1 MNPLAAAGFNERPK
15 RIHGDWALL
24 GEPFRKA
31 SRGPLGDSAMK
42 RARSICCRI
51 CYKEAKLRLVGGR
64 SLEIDAPKPWFD
76 ALDLLAEQKGKAL
89 ILGATD
95 TGKSTLARFLIS
107 QLCRRGLRVGL
118 IDADIGQ
125 SFLGPPTTI
134 GFSVFRSD
142 PDWEAVLSRPE
153 IFFVG
158 STTPEGHFSLFLMGI
173 ERMLKKALSS
183 EADVTLIDTTGFVS
197 GEGGRE
203 LKRRKIDLVSPQWI
217 LALQRSDELE
227 PILKREEGGAAFRIF
242 RLPLSNQVRAR
253 SMEERR
259 AYRTERFEAY
269 FSRGLIR
276 EMNLDDLQI
285 EGEVLDPEGQP
296 LPFSWALKING
307 LLIGLKDSR
316 DETLALGLIKG
327 VSQDEKRLRV
337 LTPLEDLQA
346 VRSLQLSSLKVILS
360 S

>member
-1 MNPLAAAGFNERPK
+1 M
-15 RIHGDWALL
+15 
-24 GEPFRKA
+24 
-31 SRGPLGDSAMK
+31 
-42 RARSICCRI
+42 
-51 CYKEAKLRLVGGR
+51 
-64 SLEIDAPKPWFD
+64 EIDVHKPWFD
-76 ALDLLAEQKGKAL
+76 VLDLLAEQKGKAL

-95 TGKSTLARFLIS
+95 TGKSTLARFLILH
-107 QLCRRGLRVGL
+107 LCKRGLRVAL
-118 IDADIGQ
+118 VDADIGQ
-125 SFLGPPTTI
+125 SFLGPPTTV

-158 STTPEGHFSLFLMGI
+158 STTPEGHFPLFLMGI
-173 ERMLKKALSS
+173 ERMLKKAMSS
-183 EADVTLIDTTGFVS
+183 EADLTVIDTTGFVL

-227 PILKREEGGAAFRIF
+227 PILKREEARAPFRIL
-242 RLPLSNQVRAR
+242 RLPVSNQVRAR

-269 FSRGLIR
+269 FTHALIR
-276 EMNLDDLQI
+276 EMNLDDLEI
-285 EGEVLDPEGQP
+285 EGEALDPEGQP
-296 LPFSWALKING
+296 LPLPWALKING
-307 LLIGLKDSR
+307 LLIGLKDR
-316 DETLALGLIKG
+316 MDETLALGLIKG

-337 LTPLEDLQA
+337 LTPLEDPQA
-346 VRSLQLSSLKVILS
+346 VCSLQLSSLKVILS